1 MKPNTRLTLENEK
14 ESVLNA
20 TYELTLSNG
29 ESVRLNFLLEKQSES
44 LTLHQVELAMLRR
57 VKELAEHMLK
67 A

>member
-44 LTLHQVELAMLRR
+44 LTPHQVELAMLRR